1 MRTAAIAWRVCLLA
15 FLTATSE
22 SAVGK
27 TAPSPTN
34 LKAAGKAGAGVHPA
48 ESGLTPREIFKRSI
62 SDTSGDIFFLTE
74 KYNFMLESG
83 SFKPAGFHAS
93 HIATKHDGKVDTVL
107 PAHPDITHGYAWD
120 YDLQIPLAFYDPSGQ
135 WFKAGV
141 YSKLAVQ
148 QDIAPTLAD
157 VLGIAAPD
165 RAEGRVLAEART
177 QISSN
182 LVKIKRPRLV
192 AVIVQ
197 DQMGWQYFDAHP
209 NRLPFLRSLFKRSA
223 LFTAAQVAHVDVETA
238 VGHAAIGTGAYT
250 KGHGVSA
257 NTRWQTGLWAAQPV
271 YATKLTE
278 DLTSEEFPLQLS
290 AATLADVW
298 LQARQNKPEIFS
310 LCAAARASVSLGG
323 HGSMFKDNKKTAVV
337 YFAEK
342 GKDAGTYTAD
352 TNFYRVPESLKDKS
366 VHPYVEA
373 LLKEGDGAWFGHSL
387 KHGDHGIDI
396 KLVRATPAM
405 VRFESDLVQAA
416 INEMKLGSHDDTDL
430 LFMNFKS
437 SDYCGH
443 AFGYESEECG
453 SVIDVVDA
461 ELAKVVAQLEKATDG
476 QLVVAFTA
484 DHGAAPLPEL
494 SGGLRYDRGK
504 LQADLN
510 AHFSKSDSQV
520 QAVPYVGASQLWLNQ
535 KELARNGH
543 TVADVVTYLRSY
555 EVPMKAPWNMLADDW
570 LTKGKPTS
578 QRFFRDVVSRDELL
592 ATPAVK
598 AGAAR

>member
-1 MRTAAIAWRVCLLA
+1 MCTAAMTWRICLIALL
-15 FLTATSE
+15 TTTTE
-22 SAVGK
+22 SAVAK
-27 TAPSPTN
+27 TPRPLINSSAT
-34 LKAAGKAGAGVHPA
+34 GKAGTGSHQG
-48 ESGLTPREIFKRSI
+48 ESGLTPREIFTRSI
-62 SDTSGDIFFLTE
+62 SDTSGDIFFLPE
-74 KYNFMLESG
+74 KYNFMLEPG
-83 SFKPAGFHAS
+83 SFKPSDFHAS
-93 HIATKHDGKVDTVL
+93 HIATKHDGKIDTVL

-135 WFKAGV
+135 WFKAGT

-148 QDIAPTLAD
+148 QDVAPTLAD

-165 RAEGRVLAEART
+165 RAEGRILTEART
-177 QISSN
+177 QVSN
-182 LVKIKRPRLV
+182 KQVSGKRPRLI

-209 NRLPFLRSLFKRSA
+209 KRLPFLRSLFNRSA

-250 KGHGVSA
+250 RGHGVSA

-271 YATKLTE
+271 YATKLTDE
-278 DLTSEEFPLQLS
+278 LTSEEFPLQLS

-298 LQARQNKPEIFS
+298 LQARQNQPEIFS
-310 LCAAARASVSLGG
+310 LCAAARASVALGG

-342 GKDAGTYTAD
+342 GKDAGTYMAD
-352 TNFYRVPESLKDKS
+352 TNFYKVPESFKGKS
-366 VHPYVEA
+366 VQPYVED
-373 LLKEGDGAWFGHSL
+373 LLKEGGGTWFGNSL
-387 KHGDHGIDI
+387 KHEDNTLNI
-396 KLVRATPAM
+396 KMTRATPAM

-416 INEMKLGSHDDTDL
+416 ISDMKLGTHQDTDL
-430 LFMNFKS
+430 LFLNFKS

-443 AFGYESEECG
+443 LFGYESEECG
-453 SVIDVVDA
+453 SVTDVIDA

-476 QLVVAFTA
+476 QLIITVTA

-494 SGGLRYDRGK
+494 SGGLRYDRSK

-510 AHFSKSDSQV
+510 AHFSKSESQV
-520 QAVPYVGASQLWLNQ
+520 QAVPYVGASQLWLNR
-535 KELARNGH
+535 KELARNGY

-555 EVPMKAPWNMLADDW
+555 EVPMKAPWNMQADTW
-570 LTKGKPTS
+570 LTKGKPAS

-592 ATPAVK
+592 ATPPVK
-598 AGAAR
+598 VGAAR